1 MTITFEALVCNGS
14 LHSTSKL
21 EAVSYSGSILC
32 LDTRGSRSKHKEW
45 DSPAVTF
52 SSFHSHQG
60 QNQPH
65 TLKFSQ
71 QREELSLLDE
81 ERRRKQRSGP
91 GVWKTIF
98 AVAVAQRNWA
108 TPRAKHIG
116 ALQKSGL
123 GILSESWPLLHLCQG
138 LRGHSLNTIDHKSD
152 VVDWAA
158 LPLIWPIIYD
168 HSADFPLW

>member
-1 MTITFEALVCNGS
+1 M
-14 LHSTSKL
+14 
-21 EAVSYSGSILC
+21 AVSYALIQEAQGQSIKSE
-32 LDTRGSRSKHKEW
+32 TAQQWPSVPSIPTK
-45 DSPAVTF
+45 
-52 SSFHSHQG
+52 QG

-123 GILSESWPLLHLCQG
+123 GILSESWPLLHLCQA